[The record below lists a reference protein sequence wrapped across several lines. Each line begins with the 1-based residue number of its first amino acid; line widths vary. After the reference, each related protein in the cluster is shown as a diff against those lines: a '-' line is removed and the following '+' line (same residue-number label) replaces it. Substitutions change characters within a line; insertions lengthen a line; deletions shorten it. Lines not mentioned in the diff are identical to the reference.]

1 MVLFIMT
8 YFVLPY
14 LNNIIDPL
22 NIKLKFQNKSDK
34 LKNINPSLKKY
45 LNDMKN
51 LISNYLYDWDN
62 IKRYTNT
69 YEFIHTLVPKYN
81 KSISKI
87 NPISRAFFKL
97 IEIYNT
103 FDIFED
109 MPDNINTFHLA
120 EGPGGFIEATT
131 YMRKSNKK
139 DNYHGITL
147 INDDKQVPNWR
158 KMDNLLKKFP
168 NINITY
174 GKDGTGNLFHHINL
188 KYCHEKYKNSMNIIT
203 ADGGFD
209 FSSNFDDQE
218 NNAFRLLLTQVFYAL
233 SLQKKNGHFILKMFD
248 IFNTNSI
255 QILYLLGCFYKK
267 VIITKPNTSRQAN
280 SEKYIICKYFKFEDT
295 SKLTNKLINVLKILE
310 KIDFTKYNI
319 SNIINLHMQKI
330 YLDTIIEANA
340 ILGNKQIEN
349 INSTIKL
356 INNKDKSDK
365 LYNLKNNNMNKCI
378 KWCSK
383 NSIPYNKIDSNKN
396 IFLSK

>member
-14 LNNIIDPL
+14 LNNIIQSI
-22 NIKLKFQNKSDK
+22 NIKLKFRDKSEK
-34 LKNINPSLKKY
+34 LENINPSLKKY

-51 LISNYLYDWDN
+51 LISNYLYEWDN

-69 YEFIHTLVPKYN
+69 HEFIHTSVPKYN

-87 NPISRAFFKL
+87 KPISRAFFKL

-109 MPDNINTFHLA
+109 MTDNINTFHLA
-120 EGPGGFIEATT
+120 EGPGGFIEATA
-131 YMRKSNKK
+131 YKRKSNKK
-139 DNYHGITL
+139 DNYYGITL
-147 INDDKQVPNWR
+147 INDDKKVPNWK

-174 GKDGTGNLFHHINL
+174 GKDGTGNLYHHVNL
-188 KYCHEKYKNSMNIIT
+188 QYCHEKYKNSMDIIT

-209 FSSNFDDQE
+209 FSNNFEDQE

-255 QILYLLGCFYKK
+255 QILYLLSCFYKK

-280 SEKYIICKYFKFEDT
+280 SEKYIVCKYFKFNDT
-295 SKLTNKLINVLKILE
+295 SSLTIKLINILNILE
-310 KIDFTKYNI
+310 KIDFTQYNI
-319 SNIINLHMQKI
+319 SDIIDLPIQNI
-330 YLDTIIEANA
+330 YLSTIIEANA

-356 INNKDKSDK
+356 INTKDKSDK
-365 LYNLKNNNMNKCI
+365 LYNLKNNNINKCI
-378 KWCSK
+378 RWCTH

-396 IFLSK
+396 IFMTK